1 MTDIIKQCLWLL
13 SGERVGIRTRMG
25 ARKTIR
31 RICLSSDENW
41 LGQGS
46 GSEDGEEWI

>member
-1 MTDIIKQCLWLL
+1 MTNIIKQCLWLL

-31 RICLSSDENW
+31 RICPSSGEKW

-46 GSEDGEEWI
+46 GSEDGEK